1 MVKLFKGTHAD
12 RQIALLLFAGVF
24 GLYLRTLAPDL
35 LFGDSGEF
43 QVAAWTL
50 GLAHPTGYPLYLL
63 LGSLWQ
69 HLLAL
74 FSFSPAYALNC
85 MSAFFGALTVSLLY
99 LTLIDW
105 LQSAISVRRLVAL
118 LGALLLAV
126 NPTFWSQSL
135 IAEVYTLHAFFL
147 ILILHT
153 AYQLMQLRRVQV
165 EANSTAPEEES
176 LSVSTPPPVRTALPL
191 LLAFLVA
198 LSLTHHAMTLLLLPS
213 LLIAIWWSWP
223 YWQMDKRNWLLLLP
237 ALLGPLLLYLYIPL
251 RSGPGPSPWYHQP
264 LGSEPLTLFQ
274 NHWSAFLAFITGQS
288 ISVGFRNLAGA
299 WAQLPQAW
307 LLWRLHFFLPGLV
320 MMVLGIYS
328 LIRARN
334 WSLLALTVPFFLLQ
348 QGFVLF
354 YNIGDI
360 LVYYIPLYLIGAIW
374 ATFTVDV
381 IGGALANIERLS
393 TEEGIAADERAKA
406 EPPGDWQQR
415 SRAKEKRP
423 PALALS
429 MVLVLALFWLP
440 FQLGRDYFPQLDQST
455 VNGARTLWDAI
466 VDAAPPADAIL
477 ISNDRN
483 EIVPLFYYQAV
494 EGKLTGITG
503 LFPLIEPGAR
513 FRDIGA
519 TVTTALT
526 AADTRPLYLI
536 KPMPGLELLFDLQE
550 VTPPLVAVQ
559 ARASTEPTVRVAQRY
574 GPLTLLGYDWEEAE
588 NGAVIVLYWQVKEA
602 LAHDYT
608 TTVQL
613 LDGNGEKVA
622 QEDAPPGGRYYP
634 TSRWQ
639 PGELL
644 VERHLLATDKI
655 TPAAML
661 LVGMYESK
669 TQLLM
674 APPLEIAVRDL
685 P

>member
-1 MVKLFKGTHAD
+1 MVKFFKGTHAD

-24 GLYLRTLAPDL
+24 GLYLRTLAPGL

-74 FSFSPAYALNC
+74 FGFSPAFALNC

-99 LTLIDW
+99 LTLVDW
-105 LQSAISVRRLVAL
+105 LQSTPGVRRLVAL

-147 ILILHT
+147 LLILHT
-153 AYQLMQLRRVQV
+153 AYQLMQLRRVPV
-165 EANSTAPEEES
+165 EVDAAAPADDRQLTS
-176 LSVSTPPPVRTALPL
+176 ASPPVITALPL
-191 LLAFLVA
+191 LLAFLTA

-213 LLIAIWWSWP
+213 VAIALWWSRNEWR
-223 YWQMDKRNWLLLLP
+223 MTRRNWLLLIP

-251 RSGPGPSPWYHQP
+251 RSGPGPSPWYHQS

-274 NHWSAFLAFITGQS
+274 NNWSAFLAFITGQS
-288 ISVGFRNLAGA
+288 ISVGFRDLSGA
-299 WAQLPQAW
+299 LAQLPQAW

-320 MMVLGIYS
+320 LVGFGIYI

-348 QGFVLF
+348 QGFILF

-374 ATFTVDV
+374 AAFTVDV
-381 IGGALANIERLS
+381 IGGALANMERLS
-393 TEEGIAADERAKA
+393 TEAGIAEDERAKA
-406 EPPGDWQQR
+406 EPSGDWRQR

-429 MVLVLALFWLP
+429 TVLVLALFWLP
-440 FQLGRDYFPQLDQST
+440 FQLGRDYFPQLDQSNA
-455 VNGARTLWDAI
+455 NGARTMWDAI
-466 VDAAPPADAIL
+466 VAAAPPANAIL

-494 EGKLTGITG
+494 EGRLMGITG

-526 AADTRPLYLI
+526 AADTRLLYLI
-536 KPMPGLELLFDLQE
+536 KPMPGLELLFDLEE

-559 ARASTEPTVRVAQRY
+559 ARARREPTEGVAQRY

-588 NGAVIVLYWQVKEA
+588 SGAVIVLYWQVEET
-602 LAHDYT
+602 LPHDYT

-613 LDGNGEKVA
+613 LDGSGEKVA
-622 QEDAPPGGRYYP
+622 QEDAPPGGHYYP
-634 TSRWQ
+634 TSLWK
-639 PGELL
+639 PGEVL
-644 VERHLLATDKI
+644 VERHLLTTDKS
-655 TPAAML
+655 TEAATL
-661 LVGMYESK
+661 LVGMYDSRTME
-669 TQLLM
+669 TI
-674 APPLEIAVRDL
+674 APPLEIAIVDQ